1 MENRELEIRACRAEV
16 EVLTQRVNAL
26 RIRLDALE
34 GAQTE
39 MQPFTQPAAQPAA
52 PPSPVQAPPPK
63 QEEPQKY
70 QNLESAVGRNL
81 FAVLA
86 SVLVLLGVGVFIS
99 TIYEQIPEIVKIV
112 AIYIFGFVLL
122 GVGLVLYR
130 KNDNKFWL
138 GVASCG
144 MAELLVSIITSH
156 SYFGVLPLA
165 GTFLLVLVWIIGS
178 FLLTKYH
185 PTVFKTIGFIGFLI
199 SISLGL
205 NLLAWNEI
213 GIYMTLLG
221 AYMVLSVFFMVTNKD
236 QVAMNTAMAF
246 FSSAGLLMFWD
257 LGPRLPEEMDWVPGV
272 VFLTILAV
280 FHGVYVWKAK
290 LHRNAYP
297 MYAILTVVLAAILLD
312 YYRPMVTV
320 PVIGVAAL
328 VLWGIQSWWGCDRNM
343 RILYTAL
350 AGVYLMFAAFYQI
363 SNQPEMWWFIAFT
376 AAAYGLYWLTK
387 KRDAAWLGWLCY
399 LMFYLRGWGPEWVI
413 WALFLGAGV
422 LFLLSDSK
430 WLRRDRALQTAWYVV
445 LFLSGH
451 GLLGQLRQ
459 PFLEN
464 TDYQDLWAFYEISD
478 AVFYAILAAANVW
491 YLRRT
496 MEDKEKILRITG
508 PSVVVMALQGYVFVE
523 CMTAVDSDI
532 WFVSGLGIIGSMLI
546 LSFSLWY
553 SFKTKGSSR
562 NLMVW
567 QFIKFT
573 LYCWGVLALLNSPN
587 ILMHISLLVIAIGAV
602 VLGFKLGHKAV
613 RVYGLV
619 LSLVDVVSLV
629 RFNIDYGNS
638 LQLAGGIVLCGVLCF
653 VISFLYSRLS
663 KVF

>member
-1 MENRELEIRACRAEV
+1 MENRELELRQCRE
-16 EVLTQRVNAL
+16 ELNVLTKRVDLL
-26 RIRLDALE
+26 RARLDALE
-34 GAQTE
+34 GVQ
-39 MQPFTQPAAQPAA
+39 
-52 PPSPVQAPPPK
+52 PVQEVPQSLPLPVEPPQQP
-63 QEEPQKY
+63 EAGKY
-70 QNLESAVGRNL
+70 RNLESAVGRNL

-99 TIYEQIPEIVKIV
+99 TIYEQIPEMVKII

-122 GVGLVLYR
+122 GVGLVIYR
-130 KNDNKFWL
+130 KNENKFWL

-144 MAELLVSIITSH
+144 LAELLVSIITSH
-156 SYFGVLPLA
+156 SYFEVLPLT
-165 GTFLLVLVWIIGS
+165 GTFLLVLVWIVGS

-205 NLLAWNEI
+205 ELVAWNET
-213 GIYMTLLG
+213 GIYLTLLG
-221 AYMVLSVFFMVTNKD
+221 AYLVLSVFFMVTNKNH
-236 QVAMNTAMAF
+236 VVMNTAMAF
-246 FSSAGLLMFWD
+246 FSVAGLLMFWD
-257 LGPRLPEEMDWVPGV
+257 LGPRLPEEMNWVPGV
-272 VFLTILAV
+272 VFLAILAV
-280 FHGVYVWKAK
+280 FDGVYVWKAK
-290 LHRNAYP
+290 VHKNAYP
-297 MYAILTVVLAAILLD
+297 MYAILTVVLAAILLA

-328 VLWGIQSWWGCDRNM
+328 ALWWIQSRWGCDQNM

-350 AGVYLMFAAFYQI
+350 AGAYLMFAAVYQI

-387 KRDAAWLGWLCY
+387 KRDIAWLGWLCW
-399 LMFYLRGWGPEWVI
+399 LMFYLRGWGADWVI
-413 WALFLGAGV
+413 WVLFLGAGG

-430 WLRRDRALQTAWYVV
+430 WIRRDRALQTAWYVM

-451 GLLGQLRQ
+451 GLLGVLRE

-464 TDYQDLWAFYEISD
+464 MDYRELRAFYEISD
-478 AVFYAILAAANVW
+478 AVFYTILAAVNVW
-491 YLRRT
+491 YLHRT
-496 MEDKEKILRITG
+496 MRDKEKLLRITG
-508 PSVVVMALQGYVFVE
+508 PSVAVMALQGYVFFQ
-523 CMTAVDSDI
+523 CMTAVDSER
-532 WFVSGLGIIGSMLI
+532 WLVSALGVVGSMLV
-546 LSFSLWY
+546 LSYSLWY
-553 SFKTKGSSR
+553 SFRTRGANHR
-562 NLMVW
+562 LMVW

-573 LYCWGVLALLNSPN
+573 MYCWGVLALLNSSN
-587 ILMHISLLVIAIGAV
+587 ILMHISPLLIAIVAV

-629 RFNIDYGNS
+629 LFNIDYGNS

-653 VISFLYSRLS
+653 VISFIYSRLS